1 MVLADLVRVGPQ
13 PVVCWLLLHLALSS
27 AEEQQCSS
35 RRSPLWC
42 WSSLQP
48 ADWIEW
54 PCFPAPSA
62 SLSASIKIKMCEQ
75 DCQILREV
83 LHIFL
88 ATVGTFML
96 NVTPGSPCETGLCLS
111 ACRARL
117 CPDSTSS
124 TSPERLVCPSQM
136 APTGWEG
143 NESSSKSYQDNIW
156 QDVHRPIRIRNH
168 M

>member
-1 MVLADLVRVGPQ
+1 MVLADLARVGPQ
-13 PVVCWLLLHLALSS
+13 PVVCWLWLQLAVSS

-35 RRSPLWC
+35 RRSPLWW

-62 SLSASIKIKMCEQ
+62 SLSAPIKIKTSVRFYVRFCTF
-75 DCQILREV
+75 
-83 LHIFL
+83 FL
-88 ATVGTFML
+88 ATAGTFMW
-96 NVTPGSPCETGLCLS
+96 NVIPGSPCETGPRLS

-124 TSPERLVCPSQM
+124 TSPARLVCPSQM

-143 NESSSKSYQDNIW
+143 NKWSSKSYQDNIW
-156 QDVHRPIRIRNH
+156 QDVHRLIRIRNH